1 MSVII
6 RADFLQETKRFF
18 DELPEIATRSASM
31 AINDVASRDALKLLR
46 KDIESQVDFPTG
58 YLSQPDRLGV
68 SRKAT
73 PNNLEAVITAR
84 DRATSLA
91 RFARGQTVANTRGKG
106 VRVQVKPGVTKQLPK
121 AFLVNLR
128 NGNTGL
134 AVRLKDGQSLRNK
147 NDGRV
152 VKLGKNTYLLYG
164 PSVDQVFRDVADGNS
179 SEIGQLVTNE
189 FFRQFARLTRD

>member
-1 MSVII
+1 MTVIV
-6 RADFLQETKRFF
+6 RADFLQETKRYF

-46 KDIESQVDFPTG
+46 ADIESQVDFPSG
-58 YLSQPDRLGV
+58 YLNQPDRLGV

-91 RFARGQTVANTRGKG
+91 RFARGQSVANTKGKG
-106 VRVQVKPGVTKQLPK
+106 VRVQVKPGQAKLLPK

-128 NGNTGL
+128 NGNLGL
-134 AVRLKDGQSLRNK
+134 AVRLKEGQSLRNK
-147 NDGRV
+147 NDGRM

-164 PSVDQVFRDVADGNS
+164 PSVDQVFKDVADGNS
-179 SEIGQLVTNE
+179 DEIGRLVSNQ
-189 FFRQFARLTRD
+189 FFRQFARLSRG

>member
-18 DELPEIATRSASM
+18 DELPDIATRSASM

-91 RFARGQTVANTRGKG
+91 RFARGQSVANTRGKG
-106 VRVQVKPGVTKQLPK
+106 VRVQVKPGVSKLLPK

-128 NGNTGL
+128 NGNLGL
-134 AVRLKDGQSLRNK
+134 AVRLKEGQSLRNK

-164 PSVDQVFRDVADGNS
+164 PSVDQVFRDVADGNAG
-179 SEIGQLVTNE
+179 EIGQLVTNE